1 MGRTLPL
8 ADGSYDFAF
17 QSAESEIDEA
27 TDEGRKLGV
36 RGRTRIG
43 VTPAA
48 ANAIAW
54 LGTLTQHSFFD
65 MESRPPILCALL
77 RQISSG
83 VESDPARHF
92 AELKRLWSANIGSEP
107 NSPGRGAFDGLWH
120 DRGVIALAQIV
131 VRIFADLAGLV
142 VLSLRLRR
150 SFGNCRCTG
159 SEASGRGAST
169 PPRECHWRCS
179 PG

>member
-1 MGRTLPL
+1 M
-8 ADGSYDFAF
+8 
-17 QSAESEIDEA
+17 
-27 TDEGRKLGV
+27 

-150 SFGNCRCTG
+150 SL
-159 SEASGRGAST
+159 EAENLFLRQQLSLYRERGVRPRRVDAA
-169 PPRECHWRCS
+169 PRECHWRCS

>member
-83 VESDPARHF
+83 GGIRSGEAPRRIETAVVRKYWIR
-92 AELKRLWSANIGSEP
+92 AEL
-107 NSPGRGAFDGLWH
+107 
-120 DRGVIALAQIV
+120 
-131 VRIFADLAGLV
+131 
-142 VLSLRLRR
+142 
-150 SFGNCRCTG
+150 T
-159 SEASGRGAST
+159 
-169 PPRECHWRCS
+169 
-179 PG
+179 